1 MNRWAPATAGLTGV
15 VACVVAA
22 DVTAART
29 DRPTV
34 SAAVAALLEHPL
46 GAPLTIGVLA
56 ALGWHLTADPII
68 RRLEPGGPH
77 AARL

>member
-1 MNRWAPATAGLTGV
+1 MTRWLPATLGLTGV
-15 VACVVAA
+15 VASVVAA
-22 DVTAART
+22 DVAAART

-34 SAAVAALLEHPL
+34 SAAVAALLEHPI

-68 RRLEPGGPH
+68 RRLEP
-77 AARL
+77 